1 MPADIELQRGEGADM
16 RYYHY
21 GEKKATQELETE
33 EKEFS
38 GMAEKAGR
46 FGELIIDED
55 TIYEIDEECI
65 RCKKEK

>member
-1 MPADIELQRGEGADM
+1 MQRVEGADM
-16 RYYHY
+16 TYYHY
-21 GEKKATQELETE
+21 GKKKTKQDLETE

-38 GMAEKAGR
+38 RLAEKTGK

-65 RCKKEK
+65 RCKKER